1 MGIRLR
7 GRSKTKM
14 EKPNILLL
22 TTDQHNAE
30 ILGCAGNTIV
40 QTPNI
45 DALAKRG
52 IFFTQAFTPFPLC
65 TPARTSIFT
74 GLEPR
79 HHGVKH
85 NINMNYSPG
94 PYALAPEYIAF
105 PELLRKTGYRT
116 YFIGKLHTRHEE
128 GKNFGLHITKLI
140 EGKCHFVDSPKKQDL
155 YRQYLIRRGYP
166 KDIWKIW
173 ENPEYVK
180 NGYVTSPLPE
190 EDYIDTFIANLAIK
204 QLEEI
209 ETPFFMW
216 VSFCTP
222 HNPWDPPTPYDK
234 MYDPEKIPFPH
245 RVIGELETKPRRW
258 ADQIARTISALPAT
272 SIDPS
277 LPGGV
282 ENAYKRFPEDKTRRM
297 LAAYYGE
304 ITHVDRQI
312 GRLLDALRKEGF
324 LKNTLIIF
332 TSDHGEYLGNN
343 WAFYK
348 GSGLYDS
355 LIRVPLILSWPEKLP
370 GGRKV
375 SSLVSLVD
383 LAPTILDACGVHTEI
398 RMDGDSLLPLIM
410 GETDSWRKE
419 LLIESGASKAIL
431 TEKWKFIKWKDHTVE
446 LYDRIEDPHDHYNLA
461 FDSSTRSTR
470 ELLCKRLEAIYTR

>member
-166 KDIWKIW
+166 RDIWKIW

-180 NGYVTSPLPE
+180 N
-190 EDYIDTFIANLAIK
+190 
-204 QLEEI
+204 
-209 ETPFFMW
+209 
-216 VSFCTP
+216 
-222 HNPWDPPTPYDK
+222 
-234 MYDPEKIPFPH
+234 
-245 RVIGELETKPRRW
+245 
-258 ADQIARTISALPAT
+258 
-272 SIDPS
+272 
-277 LPGGV
+277 
-282 ENAYKRFPEDKTRRM
+282 
-297 LAAYYGE
+297 
-304 ITHVDRQI
+304 
-312 GRLLDALRKEGF
+312 
-324 LKNTLIIF
+324 
-332 TSDHGEYLGNN
+332 
-343 WAFYK
+343 
-348 GSGLYDS
+348 
-355 LIRVPLILSWPEKLP
+355 
-370 GGRKV
+370 
-375 SSLVSLVD
+375 
-383 LAPTILDACGVHTEI
+383 
-398 RMDGDSLLPLIM
+398 
-410 GETDSWRKE
+410 
-419 LLIESGASKAIL
+419 
-431 TEKWKFIKWKDHTVE
+431 
-446 LYDRIEDPHDHYNLA
+446 
-461 FDSSTRSTR
+461 
-470 ELLCKRLEAIYTR
+470 